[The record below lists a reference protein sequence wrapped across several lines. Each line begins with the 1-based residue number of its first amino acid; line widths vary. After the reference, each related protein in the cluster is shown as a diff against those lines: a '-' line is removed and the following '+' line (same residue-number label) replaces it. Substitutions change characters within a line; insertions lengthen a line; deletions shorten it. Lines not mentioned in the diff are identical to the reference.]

1 MRGAVSRAGDSVL
14 YTERRCSHQADV
26 WRLCRPSSFTEVIC
40 DKVNFSNTH
49 ELLLQTAFQE
59 AEETLQELLTKV
71 QSDPKLRE
79 DAARGVIRG
88 PQLAQ
93 VEFELRKL
101 AHDKQRHTGLQEKGQ
116 QGEEVAVERQDGS
129 TTAGHCEQPK
139 GEPEGQ
145 GVQAERQEGTKALA
159 ESVLTYYRQL
169 GHMLSCAVDL
179 R

>member
-1 MRGAVSRAGDSVL
+1 MAL
-14 YTERRCSHQADV
+14 
-26 WRLCRPSSFTEVIC
+26 
-40 DKVNFSNTH
+40 
-49 ELLLQTAFQE
+49 QE
-59 AEETLQELLTKV
+59 AEETLQQLLTKV
-71 QSDPKLRE
+71 HSDPKLRE

-93 VEFELRKL
+93 VELELRKI
-101 AHDKQRHTGLQEKGQ
+101 AHDRQRRTGLQEKGQ
-116 QGEEVAVERQDGS
+116 MEEVAAKRQDGN
-129 TTAGHCEQPK
+129 TTEGHRKQPK

-145 GVQAERQEGTKALA
+145 GVQAERQEGTRALA